1 MKKFILK
8 KEIEKW
14 MVLYIS
20 FTLIFYLRLLVN
32 MKDVLK
38 RLIIGVISGAYMW
51 YLIFLFMW
59 WQTIVGS
66 GYEQYNLR
74 YFLIL
79 MLVLLVL
86 FIFFSIHPI
95 HFRMTKWTLFV
106 MWIFLIIIW
115 NGVLLDD
122 VKNYIFVWD
131 LFEILW
137 VVLALLARTNVLIT
151 SKITK
156 QSKDKKVE
164 VIEV

>member
-1 MKKFILK
+1 M
-8 KEIEKW
+8 
-14 MVLYIS
+14 
-20 FTLIFYLRLLVN
+20 IFYLSLFVH

-59 WQTIVGS
+59 WQVIVWS

-74 YFLIL
+74 YFIIL
-79 MLVLLVL
+79 MLVLLFL
-86 FIFFSIHPI
+86 FIFFSIHPT

-106 MWIFLIIIW
+106 VWIFLIIIW
-115 NGVLLDD
+115 NWVLLDD
-122 VKNYIFVWD
+122 AKNYIFVWD

-137 VVLALLARTNVLIT
+137 VVLALLARSNVLIT
-151 SKITK
+151 SKITR
-156 QSKDKKVE
+156 QTKDKKVE